1 MLKKVGQIFSKVMEG
16 IATLY
21 FTLCFMIVIA
31 VFPIKAICMLVS
43 WLWNMF

>member
-1 MLKKVGQIFSKVMEG
+1 MLKKLGQIFSKVMEG
-16 IATLY
+16 IASVY

-31 VFPIKAICMLVS
+31 IFPIKAIVMLVN